1 MGRKK
6 RTSAPN
12 PTPPPPDAARRPA
25 AGIGGED
32 AAVRA
37 EVDKALACLQRGN
50 HARALR
56 LMKDALARHGE
67 ASSPLL
73 LRAHGTVHAR
83 AASVLDDPAARARHH
98 RAALQAA
105 QRAVELAPES
115 IELAHFHA
123 MLPFD
128 AANDAR
134 AASVLDD
141 PAVRARHHRAVL
153 QAAQRDVELAPESI
167 ELAHFHA
174 MLLFDAANDGCAYE
188 EVVAECERDLSIE
201 VPSDPSPHSLR
212 LPGPLHSVLRRQK
225 RRRFFALQVACY
237 AKCLLCLPPPLERV
251 FGT

>member
-1 MGRKK
+1 MASLLVYRVSARRTGSPPKSHSMGRKK

-25 AGIGGED
+25 AASAKAAGIGGED

-37 EVDKALACLQRGN
+37 QVDKALACLQRGN

-83 AASVLDDPAARARHH
+83 ATSVLDDPTARVRHH
-98 RAALQAA
+98 WAALQAA
-105 QRAVELAPES
+105 QRA
-115 IELAHFHA
+115 
-123 MLPFD
+123 
-128 AANDAR
+128 
-134 AASVLDD
+134 
-141 PAVRARHHRAVL
+141 
-153 QAAQRDVELAPESI
+153 VELAPESI

-188 EVVAECERDLSIE
+188 EVVAECERGLSIE
-201 VPSDPSPHSLR
+201 VPSDPSPHSR
-212 LPGPLHSVLRRQK
+212 K

-237 AKCLLCLPPPLERV
+237 AKCLLCLPPPLKRV
-251 FGT
+251 FET

>member
-12 PTPPPPDAARRPA
+12 PTPPPPDAGRRPA
-25 AGIGGED
+25 AGGED

-37 EVDKALACLQRGN
+37 EVDKALACLQRGS

-56 LMKDALARHGE
+56 VMKDALARHGE

-123 MLPFD
+123 ML
-128 AANDAR
+128 
-134 AASVLDD
+134 
-141 PAVRARHHRAVL
+141 
-153 QAAQRDVELAPESI
+153 
-167 ELAHFHA
+167 
-174 MLLFDAANDGCAYE
+174 LFDAANDGCAYE

-212 LPGPLHSVLRRQK
+212 LPGPLHSVLRRRK
-225 RRRFFALQVACY
+225 RRRFFALQVACLV
-237 AKCLLCLPPPLERV
+237 CLLR
-251 FGT
+251 

>member
-37 EVDKALACLQRGN
+37 EVDKALACLQRGS

-56 LMKDALARHGE
+56 VMKDALARHGE

-123 MLPFD
+123 MLLFD

-134 AASVLDD
+134 ARSSPSASAASASRSPPTLHPTPSGC
-141 PAVRARHHRAVL
+141 PAPTLTR
-153 QAAQRDVELAPESI
+153 S
-167 ELAHFHA
+167 
-174 MLLFDAANDGCAYE
+174 
-188 EVVAECERDLSIE
+188 S
-201 VPSDPSPHSLR
+201 PSS
-212 LPGPLHSVLRRQK
+212 
-225 RRRFFALQVACY
+225 A
-237 AKCLLCLPPPLERV
+237 
-251 FGT
+251 T